1 MNITILPIDIDG
13 QTATEGIMS
22 VAVSNSV
29 AIRIVPTIDGIE
41 YPEDA
46 FGLVGAD
53 ETPDTIVLL
62 NAVRDAVQSF
72 VTGRGV

>member
-13 QTATEGIMS
+13 QTATEGVIS
-22 VAVSNSV
+22 VAVSDSV
-29 AIRIVPTIDGIE
+29 AIRIVPIIDGVE
-41 YPEDA
+41 YPDSA
-46 FGLVGAD
+46 LGLVGAD
-53 ETPDTIVLL
+53 ETADTVVLL